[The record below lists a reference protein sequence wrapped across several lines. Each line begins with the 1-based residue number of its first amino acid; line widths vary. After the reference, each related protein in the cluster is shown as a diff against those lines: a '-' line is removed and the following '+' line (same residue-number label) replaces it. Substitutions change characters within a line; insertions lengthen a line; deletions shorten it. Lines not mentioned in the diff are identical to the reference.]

1 MSQPLTV
8 RTILYWLLVLA
19 ASSSVQAESPDLA
32 ECTRAL
38 YRGEFAQ
45 AAQLAEKNLRT
56 HPSAAPVR
64 LMLARALL
72 AQGKFEPAFAE
83 LRKVLSTDPNN
94 TDALYYVSL
103 IARESSQ
110 REYQRLLALA
120 PDSDRAHQLLGEA
133 ALAAENPSE
142 AEVEFQNAL
151 RVNPRSA
158 EAALALA
165 DLKRSQSKFDEAISY
180 YSQAEKIGSLSY
192 PAAYGLGACYT
203 YKKDYSQ
210 AATWLRKAV
219 ALAPDAAAAHF
230 ALGNALFQGGQL
242 EAAIP
247 ALQRSLQL
255 EPRMK
260 QAYFLLGRDYTK
272 LGRQQEAQS
281 MFQKLDQMNRSE
293 IPGERK
299 QPAADVSPEQELP
312 Q

>member
-32 ECTRAL
+32 ECTRAF

-56 HPSAAPVR
+56 HPSAEPVR
-64 LMLARALL
+64 VMLARALL
-72 AQGKFEPAFAE
+72 AQGKFQPAFAE
-83 LRKVLSTDPNN
+83 LRKVLSTDRNN

-133 ALAAENPSE
+133 ALATENPSE
-142 AEVEFQNAL
+142 AETEFQNAL

-180 YSQAEKIGSLSY
+180 YSQAENIGSLSY
-192 PAAYGLGACYT
+192 PIAYGLGACYT

-210 AATWLRKAV
+210 AANWLRKAV

-272 LGRQQEAQS
+272 LGRPQEAQS